1 MPETNI
7 AIFILIN
14 IATFNIITNLNLNHT
29 VQVPGDITVHI
40 CIVYTFINYLDLILL
55 KELIIISVFKESDK
69 IIRFYPLMYRKFLV

>member
-7 AIFILIN
+7 AILILIY
-14 IATFNIITNLNLNHT
+14 IATFDIITNLNLNHK

-55 KELIIISVFKESDK
+55 KELIIILVFKESDK